1 MRRLL
6 AVSLLAIATCALPSQ
21 AQNVAD
27 LHVELRSATGS
38 NRFQVGDVILLQLVF
53 SSSVPHRY
61 LEPCLQLHRSCFGFP
76 VCRFANH
83 WKFSITP
90 EEGWVDLDYPC
101 AVASGPTFVVEDHDL
116 TPQPTIVPYELT
128 ERFRFDAPG
137 KYTVTFSTDIG
148 MDDDSNPRSELFKAT
163 KEAPDR
169 HSVNIK
175 AEFQFEVIPA
185 DPAWQKEL
193 IRKGYEAYSGK
204 EPQLTNPP
212 SAELAEYKK
221 DTTGLCNLGTPEAM
235 RVIVELLLRGHSE
248 VRACLERSPNPKAA
262 VEEMKRLLSDPSAAI
277 GPEFFSEL
285 LILDNEENR
294 KPTGLN
300 YLRQQDTDDERERLV
315 AALPHKQG
323 EALSTSLLAV
333 LHYPPASQ
341 RSPAEWSS
349 YALPFSDPV
358 LALTAAN
365 FEHFP
370 RDAQNWL
377 LTDSWD
383 LIRSK
388 RMLPIVQRLA
398 EGGDGLALLRW
409 QELDPS
415 AADAFERA
423 EIVRPVPRFSSFYLR
438 LSQPLLPAE
447 EEQLASNF
455 DKLAEQYN
463 PQQYNDGL
471 VRVATLLHRYGSRSI
486 LSTVLPVIN
495 ADWNRWP
502 CSVEYPA
509 LAYLLKVSPE
519 DAAPKV
525 EEAARQSN
533 QGPCST
539 STFFTDLGTLEA
551 SPVLERLAFSQLGDP
566 AGPLARD
573 ASDYLRRYASSGS
586 KARVWERLEYW
597 QRRWAALKQPSSTQT
612 TTAQEQQ
619 TQSIVTSLV
628 AGFERAQGWLLT
640 TEDEA
645 RLLSLLGDSA
655 IKSAAC
661 GFQCGADLN
670 VAGPANLAIYERR
683 TEPNYQLAPILD
695 YLQPPNPHH
704 YSIQQYACPNMQA
717 LKDKMLQFPVGSSFE
732 FAWNF
737 SARDRDELVEISDF
751 LWSRGYTVKNPQ
763 KWDFLRADPPR

>member
-1 MRRLL
+1 MSRLL
-6 AVSLLAIATCALPSQ
+6 AVLLLAVATCALPSR

-38 NRFQVGDVILLQLVF
+38 NRFQVGDVIPLQLVF
-53 SSSVPHRY
+53 SSSVPDRY
-61 LEPCLQLHRSCFGFP
+61 LEPCLQLHTSCFGYP

-90 EEGWVDLDYPC
+90 EEGWVDLDHPC
-101 AVASGPTFVVEDHDL
+101 AAMSGPTFVVEDHDL
-116 TPQPTIVPYELT
+116 TSQPTIVPYELT

-148 MDDDSNPRSELFKAT
+148 LDDDSNPRPELFKVT
-163 KEAPDR
+163 KEAPDK

-175 AEFQFEVIPA
+175 AEFQFEIISA
-185 DPAWQKEL
+185 DPQWQKEL

-212 SAELAEYKK
+212 SAELAQYKK
-221 DTTGLCNLGTPEAM
+221 DTAGLCNLGTPEAT

-248 VRACLERSPNPKAA
+248 VRSCLERSPNPEAA
-262 VEEMKRLLSDPSAAI
+262 VQEMERLLSDPSAAI
-277 GPEFFSEL
+277 APEFFSEL
-285 LILDNEENR
+285 LILKNVENR
-294 KPTGLN
+294 KPTGFS
-300 YLRQQDTDDERERLV
+300 YVRQQDADGERERLV

-323 EALSTSLLAV
+323 EALNASLLAV
-333 LHYPPASQ
+333 LQYPPASQ
-341 RSPAEWSS
+341 KSPAEWSS

-358 LALTAAN
+358 RALTAAN

-370 RDAQNWL
+370 PDAQKWL
-377 LTDSWD
+377 LTDRWD

-388 RMLPIVQRLA
+388 GMLPVVQRLA
-398 EGGDGLALLRW
+398 ESGDGPALLRW
-409 QELDPS
+409 QDLDPS

-423 EIVRPVPRFSSFYLR
+423 EIVRPAPRFSSFYLR

-463 PQQYNDGL
+463 LQQYNDSL

-502 CSVEYPA
+502 CSVGYPA

-525 EEAARQSN
+525 EEAARQAN
-533 QGPCST
+533 KGPCST
-539 STFFTDLGTLEA
+539 PTFFTDLGTLEA
-551 SPVLERLAFSQLGDP
+551 SPVLEGPAFSQLGDP
-566 AGPLARD
+566 PGPLARD
-573 ASDYLRRYASSGS
+573 AADYLRRYASAES
-586 KARVWERLEYW
+586 KAHVWERMEYW
-597 QRRWAALKQPSSTQT
+597 QRRRAALKQPSSPQT
-612 TTAQEQQ
+612 PTAQEQQ
-619 TQSIVTSLV
+619 TQSIATSLV
-628 AGFERAQGWLLT
+628 DGFERAQGWLLRP
-640 TEDEA
+640 EDET
-645 RLLSLLGDSA
+645 RLLSLLGDGA

-661 GFQCGADLN
+661 ASQCGSNLS
-670 VAGPANLAIYERR
+670 VAGPANFAIYEQK

-695 YLQPPNPHH
+695 YLQPQNRHR
-704 YSIQQYACPNMQA
+704 YSILQYSCPNMQA
-717 LKDKMLQFPVGSSFE
+717 LKDKLLQFPVGSSFN
-732 FAWNF
+732 FAWDF
-737 SARDRDELVEISDF
+737 SARHRDELVEISDF
-751 LWSRGYTVKNPQ
+751 LWNHGYTVRNPQ